1 MSSDNV
7 TFRQS
12 LASSECTLC
21 FYCWVR
27 RFMRI
32 KKELGYGIFCQNH
45 EIFFDDNNAE
55 IK

>member
-1 MSSDNV
+1 MSHSDNHLPA
-7 TFRQS
+7 QNAHS
-12 LASSECTLC
+12 ASIVE
-21 FYCWVR
+21 WVR
-27 RFMRI
+27 RFKRI